1 MAVTKALLVDTLDM
15 VSTRLSCVPA
25 FASHTLARKP
35 LPVVRSPVASR
46 LPVRSHSPPLQLLT
60 FCGGHAT
67 AGHQLA

>member
-15 VSTRLSCVPA
+15 VSARLSCMPA

-35 LPVVRSPVASR
+35 LPVVQSPLASR
-46 LPVRSHSPPLQLLT
+46 VPVRSHGLLQLLT